1 MRIDVLTLFP
11 EVFSV
16 PLGISIVGR
25 AQANNIVD
33 IRTHDIR
40 RFSHD
45 KHGKVDDRPYG
56 GGPGMV
62 LCPEPV
68 FEAVEDT
75 IKNYELSIT
84 NGSDR
89 GAACSS
95 FHRVILM
102 TPQGAVFTQEKARA
116 LAGEQY
122 LVMICG
128 RYEGVDERVREKL
141 VTDEISI
148 GDYVI
153 SGGELAAMVVIE
165 AVVRLL
171 PGALGDENSVE
182 EDSFSP
188 HPLDSFGGKFLTG
201 LEYPQY
207 TRPVEYRGMEVP
219 SVLRS
224 GNHEEIRRWRRRE
237 ALRRTLERRP
247 DMLEKLELTEED
259 KEFLKGL
266 RKSKP

>member
-11 EVFSV
+11 EVFGA

-40 RFSHD
+40 RFSRD

-62 LCPEPV
+62 LSPAPV
-68 FEAVEDT
+68 FEAVEDV
-75 IKNYELSIT
+75 IKNCELGIA
-84 NGSDR
+84 NGFDKE
-89 GAACSS
+89 GAAPSS
-95 FHRVILM
+95 HRIILM
-102 TPQGAVFTQEKARA
+102 TPQGAIFSQEKARA
-116 LAGEQY
+116 LAGEKH
-122 LVMICG
+122 LIMICG
-128 RYEGVDERVREKL
+128 RYEGIDERVRERL

-171 PGALGDENSVE
+171 PGALGGEGSAE

-188 HPLDSFGGKFLTG
+188 HPLDSSGDKFLTG

-207 TRPVEYRGMEVP
+207 TRPAEYRGMEVP

-224 GNHEEIRRWRRRE
+224 GDHAEIRKWRRRE
-237 ALRRTLERRP
+237 ALRRTVKRRP
-247 DMLEKLELTEED
+247 DILEKLELTEED
-259 KEFLKGL
+259 REFLKGL
-266 RKSKP
+266 RKP